1 MTTLLLVIGIAL
13 AISFLC
19 SVLEAV
25 LLSISHSY
33 VAILEEGGDPAG
45 AVLSEMRRDIDE
57 PIAAILTL
65 NTISHTVG
73 AAMAGAIALEVFGE
87 RWIAVFSAVLTL
99 LILIFS
105 EIIPKTLGA
114 TWWQELAPVTAR
126 VLKWMILLMKP
137 ILIPLAWFNRLITP
151 HDRDRSRVSRAE
163 LEVLAEIGRREGAID
178 QAEWRVMANIMN
190 LDEVL
195 VGQVMTPRTR
205 IVAVPATATLEEAQ
219 RVMLDAGRLRLPV
232 YEGTLDNVIGV
243 LLARD
248 LWKAQLAGGAP
259 LQDVM
264 RAPTFVPVSK
274 PVEQQIQDMRQRR
287 IKMAIVLDE
296 YGGTAGL
303 LTLEDLIEEIV
314 GEIHDEHEL
323 DPRPFEETPDGE
335 TRFDGVVPAAEVNER
350 LDLSIPEEDYDTA
363 GGFVFGTLGRVPE
376 VGDEVAVP
384 EGVLR
389 VVAMEGRRVARLAFV
404 RGDHRAKPA
413 PDEPSDRPR

>member
-1 MTTLLLVIGIAL
+1 MTTLLLVIGVAL
-13 AISFLC
+13 SISFLC
-19 SVLEAV
+19 SILEAV

-33 VAILEEGGDPAG
+33 VAILEERGNPAG
-45 AVLSEMRRDIDE
+45 PLLSAMRRDIDE

-73 AAMAGAIALEVFGE
+73 AAMAGAIALEVFGD

-126 VLKWMILLMKP
+126 ILKWMIVLMKP

-151 HDRDRSRVSRAE
+151 SDRDRSRVSRAE

-205 IVAVPATATLEEAQ
+205 IVAVPAAATLEEAQ

-232 YEGTLDNVIGV
+232 YDGTLDNVIGV

-248 LWKAQLAGGAP
+248 LWKAQLEGGAT
-259 LQDVM
+259 LSDVM
-264 RAPTFVPVSK
+264 RAPTFVPASK
-274 PVEQQIQDMRQRR
+274 PVERQIRDMRQRR

-314 GEIHDEHEL
+314 GEIHDEHEVE
-323 DPRPFEETPDGE
+323 PRPFEGTADGE
-335 TRFDGVVPAAEVNER
+335 TQFDGAAPVGEVNER
-350 LDLSIPEEDYDTA
+350 LDLSLPEEDYDTA
-363 GGFVFGTLGRVPE
+363 GGFVFGTLGQVPE

-404 RGDHRAKPA
+404 PRESGAKPA
-413 PDEPSDRPR
+413 GKEPSDPRS

>member
-1 MTTLLLVIGIAL
+1 
-13 AISFLC
+13 
-19 SVLEAV
+19 
-25 LLSISHSY
+25 
-33 VAILEEGGDPAG
+33 
-45 AVLSEMRRDIDE
+45 MR
-57 PIAAILTL
+57 
-65 NTISHTVG
+65 V
-73 AAMAGAIALEVFGE
+73 
-87 RWIAVFSAVLTL
+87 
-99 LILIFS
+99 
-105 EIIPKTLGA
+105 
-114 TWWQELAPVTAR
+114 
-126 VLKWMILLMKP
+126 
-137 ILIPLAWFNRLITP
+137 
-151 HDRDRSRVSRAE
+151 
-163 LEVLAEIGRREGAID
+163 
-178 QAEWRVMANIMN
+178 
-190 LDEVL
+190 
-195 VGQVMTPRTR
+195 
-205 IVAVPATATLEEAQ
+205 
-219 RVMLDAGRLRLPV
+219 
-232 YEGTLDNVIGV
+232 
-243 LLARD
+243 
-248 LWKAQLAGGAP
+248 
-259 LQDVM
+259 
-264 RAPTFVPVSK
+264 PTFVPVSK

-287 IKMAIVLDE
+287 IEMAIVLDE